1 MLMGEETNLL
11 EYFQVKKGQVEVP
24 MQGGNITEEVD
35 IAVTS
40 PHSFLRQEAR
50 FSSSDS

>member
-1 MLMGEETNLL
+1 MLMGEETNLQ
-11 EYFQVKKGQVEVP
+11 EYFQFKKGQVEVP
-24 MQGGNITEEVD
+24 VQGGNVTEEVD

-40 PHSFLRQEAR
+40 PHPFLRQGR